1 MVEHIGFEA
10 GVFLIDKPVGI
21 SSFGIV
27 SRVRRIIGMKK
38 VGHAGTLDPFAT
50 GLLIVCAGRPATKL
64 ISQFMDGEKEYV
76 ATLCLGIETTTQDP
90 EGDIVCQQPVG
101 HLSEEIIRECLLS
114 FLGTQSQVPPIYS
127 ALKHQGKPLY
137 YYARKGIEIKK
148 DAREIIIRE
157 IERVDGGGDLIGD
170 HPVLQIRVVCSKG
183 TYIRTL
189 ASDIGK
195 KLCCGAY
202 LTDLRRTKSGC
213 FDVEQALDGEDMSAE
228 NVLERFMEKVLS
240 VEDVCKL
247 LQ

>member
-1 MVEHIGFEA
+1 MVEHSGFEA

-21 SSFGIV
+21 SSFGVV

-50 GLLIVCAGRPATKL
+50 GLLVVCAGRPATKL
-64 ISQFMDGEKEYV
+64 ISLFMDGEKEYL

-90 EGDIVCQQPVG
+90 EGDIVRQQPVG
-101 HLSEEIIRECLLS
+101 HLSKESIDKCLLS
-114 FLGTQSQVPPIYS
+114 FLGTQLQVPPAYS

-148 DAREIIIRE
+148 DAREITIRE
-157 IERVDGGGDLIGD
+157 IDCVGDLVDLTGD
-170 HPVLQIRVVCSKG
+170 YPVLQIRVVCTKG

-195 KLCCGAY
+195 KLGCGAY

-213 FDVEQALDGEDMSAE
+213 FDVAQALDGEDMSAE
-228 NVLERFMEKVLS
+228 NVLERFMGKVLS
-240 VEDVCKL
+240 VEDVRKL